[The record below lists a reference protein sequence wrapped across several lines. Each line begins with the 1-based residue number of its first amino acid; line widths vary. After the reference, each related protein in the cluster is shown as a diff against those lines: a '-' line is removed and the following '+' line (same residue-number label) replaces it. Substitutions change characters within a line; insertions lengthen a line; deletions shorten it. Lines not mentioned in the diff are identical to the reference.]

1 MCLSGYCLF
10 SLTSFGLAAKIL
22 SAMIQ
27 NQKNLLTPS
36 PHLKAISP
44 TFYLF
49 LHSDLLTMILIGN
62 YQIIL
67 HSSFSHLTVIFDP
80 ELELE
85 VGLVEFEAEL
95 EVELVVEY
103 RGFVLHMRVV
113 GENHKVVHIEVDH
126 IGADY
131 IEADH
136 IEVGHIEVVHNFDK
150 DFEAACKL
158 VAVLDIGK
166 DFALLEVASL
176 VVE

>member
-1 MCLSGYCLF
+1 M
-10 SLTSFGLAAKIL
+10 
-22 SAMIQ
+22 
-27 NQKNLLTPS
+27 
-36 PHLKAISP
+36 
-44 TFYLF
+44 
-49 LHSDLLTMILIGN
+49 
-62 YQIIL
+62 
-67 HSSFSHLTVIFDP
+67 IFDP